1 MFGYYNKG
9 LLLLKL
15 IINNHKV
22 CAVVDSG
29 AEISTMSLNM
39 AKSLKIDNKINKE
52 ASEYITS
59 GGIGGNAETVGILE
73 DIPVT
78 GQEHTDQ
85 VFDIN
90 FTVIKMNDNLILL
103 GMNFLN
109 RYDGIINVPK
119 LIITLEGKNYYLE
132 IGSPYNEPEEIK
144 SKNTKN
150 KESNMNDFIK
160 SILEQIIKNPTVER
174 YRKINKYSPAVLQK
188 VNDIETFFERMIQIG
203 FVEVDNKMI
212 YVGDAK
218 NLLFFMTRI

>member
-1 MFGYYNKG
+1 
-9 LLLLKL
+9 
-15 IINNHKV
+15 
-22 CAVVDSG
+22 
-29 AEISTMSLNM
+29 
-39 AKSLKIDNKINKE
+39 
-52 ASEYITS
+52 
-59 GGIGGNAETVGILE
+59 
-73 DIPVT
+73 
-78 GQEHTDQ
+78 
-85 VFDIN
+85 
-90 FTVIKMNDNLILL
+90 MNDNLILL